1 MSLQI
6 PDAVNESIGS
16 ILINVSLNATTSE
29 DVVLNFTIS
38 DISTTGDMQK
48 LTVILITLNILTAG
62 SDYSQTEISVP
73 SMSSLTIGRG
83 ELSGSLSIEII
94 DDAVKEQNETFL
106 ITVLILDSCLPLVF
120 DENDTFAITIIDN
133 EGKL

>member
-1 MSLQI
+1 MQI